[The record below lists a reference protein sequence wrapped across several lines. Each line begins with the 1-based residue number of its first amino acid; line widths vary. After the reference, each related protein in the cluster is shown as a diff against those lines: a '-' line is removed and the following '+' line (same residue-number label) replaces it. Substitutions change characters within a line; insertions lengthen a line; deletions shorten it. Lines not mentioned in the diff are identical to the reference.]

1 MEERTIPSG
10 RVLIVDD
17 QPPNVLLLERMLR
30 QAGFTNLRSSTNP
43 HAVLSIFAEFQPDIL
58 LLDLHMPGL
67 TGFEVMEQLKTVV
80 ADNVYFPILVLTAD
94 ISTAMKQQ
102 ALGCGAMDFL
112 TKPFDVIEVV
122 LRIKNLLKTRFLHLQ
137 LQDQNRTLEETVR
150 ERTREVREQAALIAK
165 ARDAILV
172 CDLQTRIMFWNEGAE
187 RLYGWTSAEAMD
199 RNAIELFRMAAE
211 QFEEAGAATLAHGVW
226 AGELVQHSRDGKEV
240 IVMSRWTLIRNE
252 AGQPRSNMV
261 INTDITRKKSL
272 EAQLF
277 HAQRMEGIGMVAG
290 GVAHDF
296 NNLLTIINGYSE
308 MVMSCME
315 PDDPSRGMLREVYK
329 AGERAISLT
338 RQLLAF
344 SRKQILQVQVID
356 LNSLIADAEKM
367 LSRLIGEDV
376 KIVVDGDPHLGR
388 VKADAGQIEQI
399 LLNLCVNARDAMAH
413 GGQITVRTRNVE
425 LDERYAREHP
435 YVKPGRYVEL
445 GVRDTGAGMDE
456 VTKARL
462 FEPFFTTKELG
473 KGTGLGLATVY
484 GIVKQSGGSI
494 EFESAPGCG
503 TLFQIYLPRVE
514 EAVSTNRS
522 SIDEFKAPRGAET
535 ILLVDDDAGVRSV
548 TRLALQSF
556 GYEVLDAGGGAAAL
570 LLSRA
575 HLAPIHLLV
584 TDVVMPGMSGRE
596 LADRLTPTRAGL
608 KTLYLSGYTDDAVI
622 RNGVAVGSAS
632 FLAKPITP
640 GMLARKVRQVLDGCA
655 ETKIGTRSAS

>member
-1 MEERTIPSG
+1 MKERTIQSG

-17 QPPNVLLLERMLR
+17 QAPNVLLLERMLR

-43 HAVLSIFAEFQPDIL
+43 HAVLSIFVEFQPDIL

-80 ADNVYFPILVLTAD
+80 GNNVYLPILVLTAD
-94 ISTAMKQQ
+94 MSTAVKQR
-102 ALGCGAMDFL
+102 ALECGAKDFL
-112 TKPFDVIEVV
+112 TKPFDVMEVV
-122 LRIKNLLKTRFLHLQ
+122 LRINNLLRTRFLHLQ
-137 LQDQNRTLEETVR
+137 LQEQNRALEETVR
-150 ERTREVREQAALIAK
+150 ERTREVREQATLIAK

-172 CDLQTRIMFWNEGAE
+172 CDLQARILFWNEGAE
-187 RLYGWTSAEAMD
+187 RLYGWTSTEVVGK
-199 RNAIELFRMAAE
+199 NVIELFRMAPQ
-211 QFEEAGAATLAHGVW
+211 QFEEARAATMANGEW
-226 AGELVQHSRDGKEV
+226 AGELVQHSSDGKEV

-252 AGQPRSNMV
+252 VGQPRSNMV

-296 NNLLTIINGYSE
+296 NNLLTVINGYTE
-308 MVMSCME
+308 MAMDCME
-315 PDDPSRGMLREVYK
+315 PDDPSRGLLREVYK
-329 AGERAISLT
+329 AGERATMLT

-344 SRKQILQVQVID
+344 SRKQMLQIQVID

-376 KIVVDGDPHLGR
+376 KIVMQREPHLGR

-413 GGQITVRTRNVE
+413 GGQITIMTRNVE
-425 LDERYAREHP
+425 LNESYARAHR
-435 YVKPGRYVEL
+435 YVKPGHYVEL
-445 GVRDTGAGMDE
+445 VVRDTGAGMDE
-456 VTKARL
+456 ATKARL

-503 TLFQIYLPRVE
+503 TSFQIYLPRVE
-514 EAVSTNRS
+514 DAAPTNRS

-556 GYEVLDAGGGAAAL
+556 GYKVLDASGGAAAL
-570 LLSRA
+570 QLSRA
-575 HLAPIHLLV
+575 HQAPIDLLV

-596 LADRLTPTRAGL
+596 LADRLTPTRSGL
-608 KTLYLSGYTDDAVI
+608 KTLYLSGYTDDAIV
-622 RNGVAVGSAS
+622 RNGVAVGTAA

-640 GMLARKVRQVLDGCA
+640 GMLARKVRQVLDGCD
-655 ETKIGTRSAS
+655 ETTSGSRSG